1 MSCESLDVKKMAGG
15 LIAKVNDVIADLE
28 GVRVYAECA
37 SQHYLEQ
44 AKRAGN
50 EDLYNLARR
59 FDGIRH
65 DVERA
70 KNKMEYHLKVY
81 QDILEVN
88 NE

>member
-1 MSCESLDVKKMAGG
+1 MKYEQIAWG
-15 LIAKVNDVIADLE
+15 LIAKVNDVIAELE
-28 GVRVYAECA
+28 GVRVYAESV

-50 EDLYNLARR
+50 EDLFNLARR
-59 FDGIRH
+59 FDEIRH

-70 KNKMEYHLKVY
+70 KNKMVHHLSVY
-81 QDILEVN
+81 KQILEVD